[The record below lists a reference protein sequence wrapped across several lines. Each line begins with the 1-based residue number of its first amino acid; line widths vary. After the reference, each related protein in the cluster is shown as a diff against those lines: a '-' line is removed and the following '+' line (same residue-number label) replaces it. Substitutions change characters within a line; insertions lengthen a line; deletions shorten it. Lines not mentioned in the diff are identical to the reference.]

1 MHGLQQTVR
10 NAQHTLHGYM
20 DMDMDTMFVHVACGE
35 NSDIST
41 EQAVGLIG
49 VLVAPLPSLAYDLL
63 CMVARLGPLVHTRLG
78 SLAIKYLCMAV

>member
-1 MHGLQQTVR
+1 MD
-10 NAQHTLHGYM
+10 M

-63 CMVARLGPLVHTRLG
+63 CMVARLGPPAYSTRLG
-78 SLAIKYLCMAV
+78 Y

>member
-63 CMVARLGPLVHTRLG
+63 CMVARLDPRAYAAWLVVG
-78 SLAIKYLCMAV
+78 YKVSSMAV

>member
-63 CMVARLGPLVHTRLG
+63 CMVARLGPRAYAAWLV
-78 SLAIKYLCMAV
+78 SYKVSSMAV

>member
-49 VLVAPLPSLAYDLL
+49 VLVAPLPSVAYDLL
-63 CMVARLGPLVHTRLG
+63 CMVARLGPRAYAAWLVG
-78 SLAIKYLCMAV
+78 YKVSSMAV